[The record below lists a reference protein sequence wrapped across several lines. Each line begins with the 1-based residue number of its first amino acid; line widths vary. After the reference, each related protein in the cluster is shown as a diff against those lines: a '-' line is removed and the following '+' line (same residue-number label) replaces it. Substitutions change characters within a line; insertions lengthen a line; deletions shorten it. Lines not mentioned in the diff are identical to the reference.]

1 MIDQVLHTNELTFI
15 FRALAAAS
23 SSSLELVFGSSQLHE
38 GTIVILPEKIIE
50 FQCLLNLIHRRQLL
64 DIT

>member
-1 MIDQVLHTNELTFI
+1 VIDQVLHTNVLTFI

-23 SSSLELVFGSSQLHE
+23 SSSLELVFGSNQLHE
-38 GTIVILPEKIIE
+38 GTIVILPEEIIK
-50 FQCLLNLIHRRQLL
+50 FKCLLHPFTADNLQ